1 MGVLD
6 LPTNLGAAS
15 ATWTLCLSTKGS
27 WLSPGVEQPGPLQPV
42 GSKQLASLVFPRKRT
57 PTEWVSGHRS
67 CLKLTNHGA
76 DLQMSPQ
83 AIPVL
88 LGRSRT
94 LPWEKQ
100 TLLIPGDV
108 KSKQDETLAS
118 ITFLF

>member
-6 LPTNLGAAS
+6 LLTNLGAAS
-15 ATWTLCLSTKGS
+15 ATWMLCLSTKGS

-42 GSKQLASLVFPRKRT
+42 SSKQLASLVFPRKQR
-57 PTEWVSGHRS
+57 PTEWVSGYRG

-76 DLQMSPQ
+76 DLQMSPR
-83 AIPVL
+83 PSL
-88 LGRSRT
+88 SPLGRSQT
-94 LPWEKQ
+94 LPREKQ

-118 ITFLF
+118 VTFLY